1 MDTSKSPA
9 DWNSS
14 EKSEILQ
21 PAPPPYQDQYG
32 YPNAGYPAQGSY
44 PTSSGYPD
52 QPYGAP
58 GDQPNLQGQYAQG
71 PFPGQPVVTA
81 QSTMYVTV
89 TPLAN
94 PQPDYLGYSI
104 FTMLCCCLPL
114 GIAALIY
121 SIFTRKANMSG
132 HQLLAETNSKMAR
145 TLNHAALGIGLTVVV
160 LYIIIVIVNII
171 SVK

>member
-21 PAPPPYQDQYG
+21 PTPPAYQEQYG

-44 PTSSGYPD
+44 PTSSGYPE

-58 GDQPNLQGQYAQG
+58 GGQPILQGQYAQG
-71 PFPGQPVVTA
+71 PYPNQHAVTVQPTV
-81 QSTMYVTV
+81 YVTV
-89 TPLAN
+89 SPLVN

-104 FTMLCCCLPL
+104 FTLLCCCFPL

-121 SIFTRKANMSG
+121 SIFTRNANMSG
-132 HQLLAETNSKMAR
+132 HQQLAEKNSKMAR
-145 TLNHAALGIGLTVVV
+145 ILNHTALGIGLTIIV
-160 LYIIIVIVNII
+160 LYIIIVIV
-171 SVK
+171 STST